1 MSSPSVEPCPEPV
14 PYTTTRD
21 AYMADIDFPTND
33 PVVFSSKPSFVDV
46 DSIVANQV
54 GPITNPVT
62 GNTPEYNMEPV
73 MPRIS
78 DSNASP
84 VISSSMGAD
93 INAPSTLVS
102 SNVSD
107 FLSVNNIES
116 FKQALQT
123 PPVVK
128 KLPALPVMNTEN
140 KPTVESFA
148 NTKPNTTQNTTQNT
162 NTMKLLTNNN
172 NLASFIANNKPKVNN
187 NQNIRVK
194 EHFGKPTN
202 MSSTTILIILL
213 ILGAGVVYY
222 MQHKDTMNL
231 YLSQFDFS
239 KIPILSELND
249 PNVSKNNKLM
259 IVVGI
264 VFVVFILLQVL

>member
-62 GNTPEYNMEPV
+62 GNIPVYNMEPV
-73 MPRIS
+73 MPNIS

-93 INAPSTLVS
+93 INSPSTLVS
-102 SNVSD
+102 LNTSD

-116 FKQALQT
+116 FKQTQQVIKPLPT
-123 PPVVK
+123 PPV
-128 KLPALPVMNTEN
+128 MNKVNN
-140 KPTVESFA
+140 KPSVESFENSA
-148 NTKPNTTQNTTQNT
+148 PNT
-162 NTMKLLTNNN
+162 NTMKLSTNH
-172 NLASFIANNKPKVNN
+172 NLASFIANNQPKVNN
-187 NQNIRVK
+187 KINNNKNIRVK

-202 MSSTTILIILL
+202 MSSTTIIILL
-213 ILGAGVVYY
+213 LVIGAGVVYY
-222 MQHKDTMNL
+222 MQHKDTMNFDL
-231 YLSQFDFS
+231 AKFDFS

-259 IVVGI
+259 IFVGI
-264 VFVVFILLQVL
+264 IFVIFILLQVL